1 MQLFET
7 RFSSSHC
14 LKVILNF
21 ILIRF
26 LFHTGCG
33 KCPEGFTYFKRR
45 NKCYK
50 AFSTKQTWD
59 DALNNCSHLNS
70 HLVTIQSPFI
80 KRALNAIIHPFRGNS
95 FLAILMGICLR
106 NNLSKL
112 NSFAPRK
119 LQSSFWGP
127 CENRAV
133 FKPSFWTAGR
143 RKCPN
148 GPFYWVPNRGILVE
162 MMYTNWNPGEPN
174 NLAGNEDCVHFLGAD
189 SESFTW
195 NDTPCGSKNCFVCEV
210 DMWNK

>member
-1 MQLFET
+1 M
-7 RFSSSHC
+7 RCHC
-14 LKVILNF
+14 LPGCKVE
-21 ILIRF
+21 
-26 LFHTGCG
+26 T
-33 KCPEGFTYFKRR
+33 
-45 NKCYK
+45 
-50 AFSTKQTWD
+50 
-59 DALNNCSHLNS
+59 CSAPCRCHGNR
-70 HLVTIQSPFI
+70 LVPVGADEFVSG
-80 KRALNAIIHPFRGNS
+80 GNS

-112 NSFAPRK
+112 YSFAPRK

-148 GPFYWVPNRGILVE
+148 GPFYWVPNRGILIE

-174 NLAGNEDCVHFLGAD
+174 NRAGNEDCVHFLGAD